1 MAEIVQVRLCG
12 FGGQGVVLAGAL
24 LGRAAARGGYWVA
37 GSNSYGA
44 QARGSACRSE
54 VVLGR
59 EPVVFP
65 HVTRADLLVAF
76 SQEAYE
82 RFLPEVAPGGLV
94 VFDRPRVV
102 PRPAEAPPHVGVPA
116 TAAAMSELGSP
127 QPANV
132 VMLAAVVSLTG
143 LIDPDD
149 LRAALEEALPA
160 PVLPLNRRAVDLGLA
175 LGEELRGG
183 RPRIWEAGPAGP
195 GEAAP

>member
-1 MAEIVQVRLCG
+1 MAETVQVRLCG

-44 QARGSACRSE
+44 QARGSTCRSE

-59 EPVVFP
+59 EPVGFP
-65 HVTRADLLVAF
+65 HVTRPDLLVAF
-76 SQEAYE
+76 SQEAYD

-102 PRPAEAPPHVGVPA
+102 AQPSGAFLQVGVPA
-116 TAAAMSELGSP
+116 TAVAISELESP

-143 LIDPDD
+143 LIDLGD

-160 PVLPLNRRAVDLGLA
+160 PALPLNRRAVDLGLD
-175 LGEELRGG
+175 LGEELRGD
-183 RPRIWEAGPAGP
+183 RPRIWEARRVGP
-195 GEAAP
+195 GEAIL